1 MNKSTKLLFFC
12 ILSLNTIASN
22 PIQDWVNAFESDL
35 VQFNKNTALQL
46 KHLEKELGTHLETF
60 KVHPNQEN
68 LMHYQQA
75 KIKYAYTVEKQEL
88 ELLHLRYKRGLGLI
102 KLLYEK
108 VLSLDHH
115 FTGMR
120 TFQNIFRLSN
130 PNAYP
135 EFRESRKIFEEGLR
149 KKTPLKLP
157 GVLEGNAFVSTTFSI
172 ISSLLSENHT
182 KNTEENLNEI
192 ACILDFTLE
201 MNDDL
206 SLIKFE
212 TAYLQ
217 GTNKSLIETCE
228 QLFSEYVKV
237 IDYHVPLNTCRKE
250 DDWEEVY
257 SQLDVYTN
265 KLYTDL
271 EEHFKQTGVSSN
283 ALNRS
288 FINLEFETSKVAKF
302 VSEYEAF
309 IRMGAQYYQKFDS
322 IISNYE
328 NKDKCSDKLPS
339 HFNELQYDIQNTIDK
354 FQNTYNLPE
363 ITGSRMKSLLY
374 GIN

>member
-1 MNKSTKLLFFC
+1 M
-12 ILSLNTIASN
+12 LSLNTVASN
-22 PIQDWVNAFESDL
+22 PIQDWVTAFESDL
-35 VQFNKNTALQL
+35 AQFNKNTSLQL
-46 KHLEKELGTHLETF
+46 AYLERELGTHLETF
-60 KVHPNQEN
+60 KAYPNQEN
-68 LMHYQQA
+68 LMRYQQA
-75 KIKYAYTVEKQEL
+75 KIKYAYTIEKQEL

-172 ISSLLSENHT
+172 ISSLLSENQT

-212 TAYLQ
+212 TAYLK

-257 SQLDVYTN
+257 SQLDGYTN

-302 VSEYEAF
+302 VTEYEAF

-339 HFNELQYDIQNTIDK
+339 NFNELQYDIQNTIDK

>member
-1 MNKSTKLLFFC
+1 MIKIYTIIF
-12 ILSLNTIASN
+12 SLITISSFASN
-22 PIQDWVNAFESDL
+22 PIKEWIIAFESDL
-35 VQFNKNTALQL
+35 NQIEKAGNVKKNILSNEISLLYNEYKTNPSQKTLWEYHFA
-46 KHLEKELGTHLETF
+46 
-60 KVHPNQEN
+60 
-68 LMHYQQA
+68 
-75 KIKYAYTVEKQEL
+75 VEKYKFYEQNQEL

-135 EFRESRKIFEEGLR
+135 EFRESRKVLEESLR
-149 KKTPLKLP
+149 KKSPIKLP
-157 GVLEGNAFVSTTFSI
+157 EILQGNAFVSTTFSL
-172 ISSLLSENHT
+172 ISSIIGDSQN
-182 KNTEENLNEI
+182 KVTEDKLEDI

-206 SLIKFE
+206 GLIKFE
-212 TAYLQ
+212 TSYLQ

-228 QLFSEYVKV
+228 QLFAEYVRV
-237 IDYHVPLNTCRKE
+237 IDYHVPLSTCRKE

-257 SQLDVYTN
+257 SKLDIYTKELN
-265 KLYTDL
+265 ENL
-271 EEHFKQTGVSSN
+271 EEHFNNTGISSN

-302 VSEYEAF
+302 VAEYESF
-309 IRMGAQYYQKFDS
+309 IRMGSQYYQKFDS

-328 NKDKCSDKLPS
+328 NKEMCSEKLPS